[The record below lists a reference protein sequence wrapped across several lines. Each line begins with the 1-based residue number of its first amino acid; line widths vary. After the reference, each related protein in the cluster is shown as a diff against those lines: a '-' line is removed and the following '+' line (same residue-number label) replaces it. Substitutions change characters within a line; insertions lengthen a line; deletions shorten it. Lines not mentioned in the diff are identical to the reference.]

1 MNKIGI
7 IVQCRLN
14 STRLKNKLLLKIGK
28 ITLLELLLRRLK
40 QVKNVELICA
50 LASEKNNFKLKNII
64 KKNNVDYFIGSNS
77 NVLKRYYDIASKR
90 KLKTIIR
97 ITSDCPLIDP
107 YLVEKGIK
115 VFKNKK
121 IDYLSNNL
129 TQTWP
134 QGLDFEIFTYNSLK
148 KTFLHAKNS
157 SQKEHVT
164 EFIRQNNSFKKFNL
178 KNNVKLNRYFRWTI
192 DTKIDYKFFIELY
205 KYYPSIMSNFKWF
218 DLYKFLNKNYNIQK
232 INATSHHFY
241 FKN

>member
-148 KTFLHAKNS
+148 KTFLQAKNR

-164 EFIRQNNSFKKFNL
+164 ELIRQGKNFKKFNL
-178 KNNVKLNRYFRWTI
+178 RCNVELNRYFRWTI
-192 DTKIDYKFFIELY
+192 DTKIDYKFFIKLY
-205 KYYPSIMSNFKWF
+205 KYRPNILNNFKWY